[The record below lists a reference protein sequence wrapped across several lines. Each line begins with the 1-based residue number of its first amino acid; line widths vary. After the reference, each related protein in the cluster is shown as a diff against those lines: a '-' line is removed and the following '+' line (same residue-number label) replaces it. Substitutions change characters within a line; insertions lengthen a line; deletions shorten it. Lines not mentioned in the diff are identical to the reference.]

1 MQTIVNDTRT
11 ADQARQWLAHH
22 GVSAARWAR
31 EHGFSRELVYQ
42 VLAGKKLGVRGQ
54 SHDIAVL
61 LGMKAGA
68 LRSELTDAGRS
79 VPGSTKGIKH
89 ASGRGQ

>member
-1 MQTIVNDTRT
+1 MQTIVNDSRT
-11 ADQARQWLAHH
+11 ADEARQWLAYH
-22 GVSAARWAR
+22 GVSVAQWAR
-31 EHGFSRELVYQ
+31 QHGFSRELVYQ

-68 LRSELTDAGRS
+68 LRRALNE
-79 VPGSTKGIKH
+79 
-89 ASGRGQ
+89 SGEQG

>member
-1 MQTIVNDTRT
+1 MRNDTRT
-11 ADQARQWLAHH
+11 AEEARQWLAYH
-22 GVSAARWAR
+22 GVSVAQWAR
-31 EHGFSRELVYQ
+31 ERGFSARLVGQ
-42 VLAGKKLGVRGQ
+42 VLAGQKLGVRGQ
-54 SHDIAVL
+54 SHDIAVS

-68 LRSELTDAGRS
+68 LRSELADAGRS

>member
-1 MQTIVNDTRT
+1 MQTIVNDSRT
-11 ADQARQWLAHH
+11 GDEARQWLAHH
-22 GVSAARWAR
+22 GVSVARWAR

-42 VLAGKKLGVRGQ
+42 VLAGQKKGVRGQ

-68 LRSELTDAGRS
+68 LRSTFIDTAPQGA
-79 VPGSTKGIKH
+79 KGIKH